1 MNMRIEGECLLIR
14 KDVRKQVL
22 SLWDAVTARFSITD
36 NLAPLSKEKDFFDL
50 VEEARQEYMVALSQ
64 FNHVFDPDLIDHAIH
79 AMVAAEKKYTFL
91 LKKARQE
98 GYRLPAKLD
107 ALRERRLDNARI

>member
-1 MNMRIEGECLLIR
+1 LIR
-14 KDVRKQVL
+14 QDVRKQVL
-22 SLWDAVTARFSITD
+22 SLWEVVIARFSMAD
-36 NLAPLSKEKDFFDL
+36 NLTPVSKEKDFFDL
-50 VEEARQEYMVALSQ
+50 VEEARQEYKVALSQ
-64 FNHVFDPDLIDHAIH
+64 FDHVSDPDLVDHAIH

-107 ALRERRLDNARI
+107 ALRERRVNNA

>member
-1 MNMRIEGECLLIR
+1 M
-14 KDVRKQVL
+14 
-22 SLWDAVTARFSITD
+22 AD
-36 NLAPLSKEKDFFDL
+36 NLTPVSKEKDFFDL
-50 VEEARQEYMVALSQ
+50 VEEARQEYMVSLSQ
-64 FNHVFDPDLIDHAIH
+64 FNHVSDPDLIDHAIH

-107 ALRERRLDNARI
+107 ALRERRLNNA